1 MGPYFALKEFGNE
14 HDFENELEALK
25 HFNQFDTKHE
35 HLIRA
40 LAAYSQNRK
49 HFLIFPLA
57 KGNLDQYWQESY
69 PSPDTPRDPS
79 WLLAQCRGLAQGL
92 ERIHEYDESSGGT
105 RLRGRHGDIKPQNVL
120 WFGEPFM
127 AERRLVLSD
136 FTLMRFHV
144 EGSNKDT
151 TMGRIGGTRTYH
163 APEVAFMSGRH
174 VSQKY
179 DIWSLGCVF
188 LEFISCHLVGYKA
201 TRGQFF
207 KSDGDHLYESF
218 YATRRKEDVIESRW
232 LEDNAC
238 KFYLYDPRSHKA
250 KVKSSVK
257 NVSQGLKFK
266 AWEWEYT
273 DPSMLQW
280 FSFLHSAKH
289 CSSALH
295 DFLKIIQDKM
305 LQTDPE
311 RRWPIQQVREGLD
324 NILDRNPH
332 GHDIKYAEY
341 RNMGKPW
348 KASFASQFPE
358 PWDEQKYN
366 QSMQRHSTIQSL
378 NRSELT
384 GFEAVD
390 SRHSFGEIVDI
401 PVHILPGEGKNL
413 NGAEGTDTSK
423 GVQDTLRADTR
434 WSLRNYGLTMWEKA
448 RSVPKRYLQ
457 AVLKRDRLLTRRKER

>member
-25 HFNQFDTKHE
+25 HFNQFETKHE

-120 WFGEPFM
+120 WFGEPSM

-250 KVKSSVK
+250 KVKNSVE
-257 NVSQGLKFK
+257 NVSQ
-266 AWEWEYT
+266 
-273 DPSMLQW
+273 
-280 FSFLHSAKH
+280 
-289 CSSALH
+289 
-295 DFLKIIQDKM
+295 
-305 LQTDPE
+305 
-311 RRWPIQQVREGLD
+311 
-324 NILDRNPH
+324 
-332 GHDIKYAEY
+332 
-341 RNMGKPW
+341 
-348 KASFASQFPE
+348 
-358 PWDEQKYN
+358 
-366 QSMQRHSTIQSL
+366 
-378 NRSELT
+378 
-384 GFEAVD
+384 
-390 SRHSFGEIVDI
+390 
-401 PVHILPGEGKNL
+401 
-413 NGAEGTDTSK
+413 
-423 GVQDTLRADTR
+423 
-434 WSLRNYGLTMWEKA
+434 
-448 RSVPKRYLQ
+448 
-457 AVLKRDRLLTRRKER
+457 RL